1 MMNRDISD
9 EQLHA
14 FVDGQLGPEEQ
25 EHIFAALKQDEGL
38 SRKVCEIRRLHDMVR
53 HAYAEPPEAPPRPV
67 PRRRWRITDAVAASV
82 LLAVGAA
89 AGWFANGPQQATT
102 PALPELATYERQ
114 ELDAFQTVQLLSA
127 QGMQQNVV
135 LHITTSDANKLR
147 YALDE
152 VETLLSSYRARG
164 LPIRLEVVANGEGMA
179 LLRSDVSPYPQRTQE
194 LIRKYDN
201 LAMVACANTLRWLQD
216 QGVNTRLLPEVA
228 TTKSGLE
235 RVVDRLQE
243 GWLYVKI

>member
-1 MMNRDISD
+1 MNRHISD

-14 FVDGQLGPEEQ
+14 FVDGQLTTEEQ
-25 EHIFAALKQDEGL
+25 EQIFAALKQDDDL
-38 SRKVCEIRRLHDMVR
+38 SRKVCEIRRLQDMVR
-53 HAYAEPPEAPPRPV
+53 HAYAEPPLVPAPATPP
-67 PRRRWRITDAVAASV
+67 RRWRLSDAVAASV

-89 AGWFANGPQQATT
+89 AGWFANGARNTV
-102 PALPELATYERQ
+102 ALPEQVAYERQ
-114 ELDAFQTVQLLSA
+114 DLDAFQTVQLLSA

-135 LHITTSDANKLR
+135 LHITTSDPAKLG

-152 VETLLSSYRARG
+152 VDTLLSSYRARG
-164 LPIRLEVVANGEGMA
+164 IPIKLEVVANGEGMA

-201 LAMVACANTLRWLQD
+201 LAVLACANTLRWLQE
-216 QGVNTRLLPEVA
+216 QGVDTRLLPEVG

-243 GWLYVKI
+243 GWLYVKV

>member
-1 MMNRDISD
+1 MNRHISD

-14 FVDGQLGPEEQ
+14 FVDGQLATEEQ
-25 EHIFAALKQDEGL
+25 EQIFAALKQDEDL
-38 SRKVCEIRRLHDMVR
+38 SRKVCEIRRLQDMVR
-53 HAYAEPPEAPPRPV
+53 HAYAEPQAAPSLPA
-67 PRRRWRITDAVAASV
+67 PRRRWRLSDAVAASV

-89 AGWFANGPQQATT
+89 AGWFANGARNTV
-102 PALPELATYERQ
+102 ALPEQVAYERQ
-114 ELDAFQTVQLLSA
+114 DLDAFQTVQLLSA

-135 LHITTSDANKLR
+135 LHITTSDPAKLG

-152 VETLLSSYRARG
+152 VDTLLSSYRARG
-164 LPIRLEVVANGEGMA
+164 IPIKLEVVANGEGMA

-201 LAMVACANTLRWLQD
+201 LAVLACANTLRWLQE
-216 QGVNTRLLPEVA
+216 QGVDTRLLPEVG

-243 GWLYVKI
+243 GWLYVKV

>member
-1 MMNRDISD
+1 MTTQHFSD

-14 FVDGQLGPEEQ
+14 FVDAQLGPEEQ
-25 EHIFAALKQDEGL
+25 EQIFVALKQDENL
-38 SRKVCEIRRLHDMVR
+38 SRKVCEIRRLQDMVR
-53 HAYAEPPEAPPRPV
+53 HAYAEPPAAPTQPTPQ
-67 PRRRWRITDAVAASV
+67 RRWRLTDAIAASV
-82 LLAVGAA
+82 LLTVGAL
-89 AGWFANGPQQATT
+89 AGWFASGLQPTESAVPEQA
-102 PALPELATYERQ
+102 AYQRQ
-114 ELDAFQTVQLLSA
+114 DLDAFQTVQLLSA

-135 LHITTSDANKLR
+135 LHITTSDAGKLR

-152 VETLLSSYRARG
+152 VEALLSSYRARG
-164 LPIRLEVVANGEGMA
+164 IPIKLEVVANGEGMA

-201 LAMVACANTLRWLQD
+201 LAVVACANTLRWLQD
-216 QGVNTRLLPEVA
+216 QGVDTRLLPEVG

-243 GWLYVKI
+243 GWLYVKV

>member
-1 MMNRDISD
+1 MTIQHISD

-14 FVDGQLGPEEQ
+14 FIDGQLGPEEQ
-25 EHIFAALKQDEGL
+25 EHIFSALKQDENL
-38 SRKVCEIRRLHDMVR
+38 SRKVCEIKRLQDMVR
-53 HAYAEPPEAPPRPV
+53 HSYAEPPTAPVRPA
-67 PRRRWRITDAVAASV
+67 PRRRWRLSDAVAASV
-82 LLAVGAA
+82 LLAVGAV
-89 AGWFANGPQQATT
+89 AGWFANGPQAAAPT
-102 PALPELATYERQ
+102 LPEQATYERQ
-114 ELDAFQTVQLLSA
+114 DLDAFQTVQLLSA

-135 LHITTSDANKLR
+135 LHITTSDPAKLG

-152 VETLLSSYRARG
+152 VESLLSSYRARG
-164 LPIRLEVVANGEGMA
+164 IPIKLEVVANGEGMA

-216 QGVNTRLLPEVA
+216 QGIDTHLLPEVG

-243 GWLYVKI
+243 GWLYVKV

>member
-1 MMNRDISD
+1 MMNRHISD

-25 EHIFAALKQDEGL
+25 EQIFSALKQDEDL
-38 SRKVCEIRRLHDMVR
+38 SRKVCEIRRLQDMVR
-53 HAYAEPPEAPPRPV
+53 HAYAEPPAAPSLPA
-67 PRRRWRITDAVAASV
+67 PRRRWRLSDAVAASV
-82 LLAVGAA
+82 LLAVGAV
-89 AGWFANGPQQATT
+89 AGWFANGPQDTV
-102 PALPELATYERQ
+102 ALPEQVAYERQ
-114 ELDAFQTVQLLSA
+114 DLDAFQTVQLLSA

-135 LHITTSDANKLR
+135 LHITTSDASKLG

-152 VETLLSSYRARG
+152 VESLLSSYRARG
-164 LPIRLEVVANGEGMA
+164 IPIKLEVVANGEGMA

-201 LAMVACANTLRWLQD
+201 LAVVACANTLRWLQE
-216 QGVNTRLLPEVA
+216 QGVDTRLLPEVG

-243 GWLYVKI
+243 GWLYVKV

>member
-1 MMNRDISD
+1 MTTQHFSD

-14 FVDGQLGPEEQ
+14 FVDDQLGPEEQ
-25 EHIFAALKQDEGL
+25 EQIFAALKQDENL
-38 SRKVCEIRRLHDMVR
+38 SRKVCEIRRMQDMVR
-53 HAYAEPPEAPPRPV
+53 HAYAEPPAAPARPA
-67 PRRRWRITDAVAASV
+67 PRRRWRLTDAVAASI
-82 LLAVGAA
+82 LLAVGAI
-89 AGWFANGPQQATT
+89 AGWFANGPQASNPQPPEQAT
-102 PALPELATYERQ
+102 YQRQ
-114 ELDAFQTVQLLSA
+114 DLDAFQTVQLLSA

-135 LHITTSDANKLR
+135 LHITTNDAGKLR

-152 VETLLSSYRARG
+152 VETLLSSYRERG
-164 LPIRLEVVANGEGMA
+164 LPIKLEVVANGEGMA

-201 LAMVACANTLRWLQD
+201 LAVVACANTLRWLQD
-216 QGVNTRLLPEVA
+216 QGVDTQLLPEVG

-243 GWLYVKI
+243 GWLYVKV

>member
-1 MMNRDISD
+1 MMNRHISD

-25 EHIFAALKQDEGL
+25 EHIFSALKQDEDL
-38 SRKVCEIRRLHDMVR
+38 RRKVCEIRRMQDMVR
-53 HAYAEPPEAPPRPV
+53 HAYAEMPSAPAQPA
-67 PRRRWRITDAVAASV
+67 PRRRWRLSDAVAASV

-89 AGWFANGPQQATT
+89 AGWLANGPQETT
-102 PALPELATYERQ
+102 ALPEQVAYERQ
-114 ELDAFQTVQLLSA
+114 DLDAFQTVQLLSA

-135 LHITTSDANKLR
+135 LHITTSDASKLG

-152 VETLLSSYRARG
+152 VESLLSSYRARG
-164 LPIRLEVVANGEGMA
+164 IPIKLEVVANGEGMA

-201 LAMVACANTLRWLQD
+201 LAVVACANTLRWLQD
-216 QGVNTRLLPEVA
+216 QGVDTRLLPEVG

-243 GWLYVKI
+243 GWLYVKV

>member
-1 MMNRDISD
+1 MMNLHISD

-14 FVDGQLGPEEQ
+14 FIDGQLGPEEQ
-25 EHIFAALKQDEGL
+25 EQIFSVLRQDEDL
-38 SRKVCEIRRLHDMVR
+38 SRKVCEFRRLQDMVR
-53 HAYAEPPEAPPRPV
+53 HAYADPPSRPTRPA
-67 PRRRWRITDAVAASV
+67 PRRRGRLNDAVAASV
-82 LLAVGAA
+82 LLAVGATV
-89 AGWFANGPQQATT
+89 GWFANGLQDTV
-102 PALPELATYERQ
+102 ALPERVTYERQ
-114 ELDAFQTVQLLSA
+114 DLDAFQTVQLLSA

-135 LHITTSDANKLR
+135 LHITTSDPAKLS

-164 LPIRLEVVANGEGMA
+164 IPIKLEVVANGEGMA

-201 LAMVACANTLRWLQD
+201 LAVVACANTLRWLQD
-216 QGVNTRLLPEVA
+216 QGVDTRLLPEVA
-228 TTKSGLE
+228 TTQSGLE